1 MLHLSVR
8 LVFFFLSIA
17 TLGFSFERLTRVMAS
32 ASVGLALGPGA
43 ALANEKTDFVKAAS
57 SGASIQTQLEK
68 NIDKEKAVE
77 RSDFTEKM
85 TGVRLIDLGGNR
97 GARGLAASSD
107 VVSGG
112 SLVDQLK
119 AYGGPGQQEE
129 DGKVK
134 LVDGKTI
141 RVDNSI
147 KNPLK
152 YKNSVEEQLK
162 VYGAV
167 GGKR

>member
-77 RSDFTEKM
+77 RSDFTEI
-85 TGVRLIDLGGNR
+85 TGLLFTLFRRVKGQCVPDSKISVVQIRFWL
-97 GARGLAASSD
+97 ARTA
-107 VVSGG
+107 
-112 SLVDQLK
+112 LK
-119 AYGGPGQQEE
+119 
-129 DGKVK
+129 DRKVACK
-134 LVDGKTI
+134 P
-141 RVDNSI
+141 S
-147 KNPLK
+147 
-152 YKNSVEEQLK
+152 
-162 VYGAV
+162 A
-167 GGKR
+167 

>member
-1 MLHLSVR
+1 MLHISGVI
-8 LVFFFLSIA
+8 FFLSIA
-17 TLGFSFERLTRVMAS
+17 TLGFCFERLTRVMAS

-68 NIDKEKAVE
+68 NLEKEKAVE

-119 AYGGPGQQEE
+119 AYG
-129 DGKVK
+129 DLGKVK

-162 VYGAV
+162 VYSAV